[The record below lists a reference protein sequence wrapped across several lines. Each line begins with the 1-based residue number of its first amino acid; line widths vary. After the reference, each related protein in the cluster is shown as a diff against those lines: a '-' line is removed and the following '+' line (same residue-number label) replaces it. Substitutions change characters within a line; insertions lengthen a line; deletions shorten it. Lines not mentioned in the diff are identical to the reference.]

1 MKKRNK
7 IILFSVLGLTA
18 LALLLK
24 PKKTAAQPS
33 DSGTGGGGNVSSG
46 GSGTTSGLDF
56 RSLANQLFD
65 AMDGYGTSNAVIK
78 DIFKQI
84 KTDADYDALKSAYG
98 VREKSSGFGNIFVSN
113 FEGDLPASLK
123 DEMSKSEIAELNQIL
138 TSNRISR
145 VI

>member
-33 DSGTGGGGNVSSG
+33 DSTGGGGGNVSG
-46 GSGTTSGLDF
+46 GGGTTSGLDF